1 MDRRK
6 SLKLLATGAVA
17 SPLLLDSCKTPTES
31 KIDSTATDFNL
42 DRSPD
47 ELLLEKKIIEQGDFF
62 SAHEMKTLT
71 LLVDIIIPADD
82 VSESASKAGVPAFL
96 DFIVRDM
103 PSHQI
108 PMRGGLRWL
117 DMQCMKIFNHSFIDA
132 TPSEQLSIVDQIAYP
147 EKAQQSLQQGV
158 SFFTLL
164 RNLTATG
171 FYTSAMGVKD
181 LGYAG
186 NQPNQWNGVPDEV
199 LNAYG
204 IAYTDKDQK
213 DCIRYDSPA

>member
-17 SPLLLDSCKTPTES
+17 SPLLLDSCKNPTES
-31 KIDSTATDFNL
+31 KVDSSATEFNL

-47 ELLLEKKIIEQGDFF
+47 ELLLEKKITEQGNFF

-71 LLVDIIIPADD
+71 ILVDIIIPADD
-82 VSESASKAGVPAFL
+82 VSESASKAGVPSFL
-96 DFIVRDM
+96 DFIGRDM

-147 EKAQQSLQQGV
+147 EKAPQSLQQGV

-199 LNAYG
+199 LDRYG

>member
-47 ELLLEKKIIEQGDFF
+47 ELLFEKKIIEQGNFF

-147 EKAQQSLQQGV
+147 EKAPQSLQQGV

>member
-31 KIDSTATDFNL
+31 KTESTATDFNL

-47 ELLLEKKIIEQGDFF
+47 ELLLEKKIIEQGNFF
-62 SAHEMKTLT
+62 STHEMKALT

-82 VSESASKAGVPAFL
+82 VSESASEAGVPAFL

-147 EKAQQSLQQGV
+147 EKAPQSLQQGV

-171 FYTSAMGVKD
+171 FYTSAMGVND
-181 LGYAG
+181 LGYEG

-204 IAYTDKDQK
+204 IAYTDKDQN

>member
-1 MDRRK
+1 
-6 SLKLLATGAVA
+6 
-17 SPLLLDSCKTPTES
+17 
-31 KIDSTATDFNL
+31 
-42 DRSPD
+42 
-47 ELLLEKKIIEQGDFF
+47 
-62 SAHEMKTLT
+62 LT

-147 EKAQQSLQQGV
+147 EKAPQSLQQGV